1 MYIVHCSYTLTDGH
15 TAAAAAG
22 NLKPLFFCLLSM
34 YMYMYIVHVVFSL
47 FVQYIYMYVSK
58 MHLRVCG
65 TFMTD
70 TVNMYMCKYCT

>member
-34 YMYMYIVHVVFSL
+34 YMYMYIVHVVFRYL
-47 FVQYIYMYVSK
+47 FSTFTCMYLKCIYVYVEHS
-58 MHLRVCG
+58 
-65 TFMTD
+65 
-70 TVNMYMCKYCT
+70 

>member
-34 YMYMYIVHVVFSL
+34 YMYMYMCACSFFAICSVHL
-47 FVQYIYMYVSK
+47 
-58 MHLRVCG
+58 HVCI
-65 TFMTD
+65 
-70 TVNMYMCKYCT
+70 